1 MMAGLVPWNLF
12 MFRTK
17 HPPGLY
23 VLFFTEMWERF
34 SFYCM
39 NAVFMLYMTSTTNG
53 HPFLQRH
60 ASIIN
65 GLYFGMA
72 YFLPFFGGLLADQ
85 KWGYRL
91 TIILGALTMG
101 MGHLFLAVDELP
113 FFFAGLIAL
122 AIGNGLFKPNISTL
136 VGKLYA
142 PNDPRL
148 DSAFTIFYM
157 GINIG
162 AFTSPIVAAYL
173 KERYG
178 FHTAFGAAGI
188 GMGICICIFMSCRR
202 WLVFANP
209 QPGGDGLADRT
220 VTAPAAVQRQRHM
233 ALVIIFVL
241 VIFFWMAFNQGGNTF
256 PQWFRDNTDRTP
268 AAWWP
273 HLPFLL
279 DAEGNFSAALSSAI
293 NPFFVIAFSPLMVLL
308 WSGLRRGSLEP
319 STPAKMGLGM
329 LLTAVAFAILMQG
342 ALHGGNTP
350 GVLVSPGYLVGSTA
364 VITVAELCLS
374 PMGLSLVSKL
384 AAPSQRAA
392 WMGGWFAATA
402 AGSLL
407 SGLIGHYWTTWKH
420 STFFGFLVGSSLFAG
435 LLLLLCYRRLQA
447 AMDTLAPAVTA
458 PERAPAAN
466 DRHTSEAVTTGAR
479 FSVTEAPRKP
489 LP

>member
-1 MMAGLVPWNLF
+1 MIAGLVSWTLF

-39 NAVFMLYMTSTTNG
+39 NAIFMLYMTSTTNG

-188 GMGICICIFMSCRR
+188 GMGICICIFVSCRR
-202 WLVFANP
+202 WLVFTNP
-209 QPGGDGLADRT
+209 QPGGNGVADRT

-268 AAWWP
+268 PAWWP
-273 HLPFLL
+273 RLPFLL

-329 LLTAVAFAILMQG
+329 LLTAVAFTILMLGG
-342 ALHGGNTP
+342 AAWRQHTGRARLAGIPGRLHGGDHGGRAVPEPDGVVAGQQAGGAEPAGDVDGRLVRGHGDRQPAIGPDRPLLDDLEAQHVLRLP
-350 GVLVSPGYLVGSTA
+350 GGF
-364 VITVAELCLS
+364 VAFR
-374 PMGLSLVSKL
+374 
-384 AAPSQRAA
+384 RAA
-392 WMGGWFAATA
+392 
-402 AGSLL
+402 
-407 SGLIGHYWTTWKH
+407 
-420 STFFGFLVGSSLFAG
+420 
-435 LLLLLCYRRLQA
+435 
-447 AMDTLAPAVTA
+447 AVTLLPPFA
-458 PERAPAAN
+458 SGHGHS
-466 DRHTSEAVTTGAR
+466 DAR
-479 FSVTEAPRKP
+479 RDSAGTRSCRQRSAYK
-489 LP
+489 